1 MIFEDYKGKVAVV
14 TGVSSGIGKAT
25 AEALIESGAKVIGLS
40 RRKPDIELY
49 KFIAMDLNDQASIEA
64 AVEQIDEP
72 VDRLF
77 NVAGAVPMID
87 PLDVLRIN
95 FLGTRYFTDLVAEKI
110 VDGGAIANV
119 SSDGGY
125 GWRRQYKATLEF
137 LKTKTIDEGVEWY
150 NLHPEVGH
158 PYGFGKEAM
167 NLWAMQLSTKLIK
180 RGIRVN
186 LLSPGAVQTW
196 MMAEIDKFF
205 PPENSADVIDP
216 IGRRSTPEEQ
226 AACLLF
232 LNSDAASYVNG
243 ANLVADGGFWARKS
257 QEGIYWDLDV
267 KPLY

>member
-1 MIFEDYKGKVAVV
+1 MLLSENILQGCEENMIFEDYKGKVAVV

-125 GWRRQYKATLEF
+125 GWRRQYKAAQCKLYKGHNDF
-137 LKTKTIDEGVEWY
+137 IPFFRFMWYKLTKM
-150 NLHPEVGH
+150 
-158 PYGFGKEAM
+158 K
-167 NLWAMQLSTKLIK
+167 KK
-180 RGIRVN
+180 
-186 LLSPGAVQTW
+186 
-196 MMAEIDKFF
+196 
-205 PPENSADVIDP
+205 
-216 IGRRSTPEEQ
+216 
-226 AACLLF
+226 
-232 LNSDAASYVNG
+232 
-243 ANLVADGGFWARKS
+243 
-257 QEGIYWDLDV
+257 
-267 KPLY
+267 